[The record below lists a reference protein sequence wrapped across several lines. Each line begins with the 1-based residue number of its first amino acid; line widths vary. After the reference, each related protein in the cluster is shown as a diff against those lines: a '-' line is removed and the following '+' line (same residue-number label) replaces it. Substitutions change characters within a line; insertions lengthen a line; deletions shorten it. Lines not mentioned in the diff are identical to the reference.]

1 MTHGPEESVTIDDL
15 VQVFQSASRDSNYV
29 LKLYVCGSS
38 PRSTRAVTNIKQIC
52 EEHLTGRYDLE
63 IFDLYQHPDL
73 AQTNNVI
80 AAPTLVRSQPEPV
93 RRVIGDLSDEDKV
106 LITLDI
112 RTSASED
119 DA

>member
-1 MTHGPEESVTIDDL
+1 MQEPEETVTIDDL
-15 VQVFQSASRDSNYV
+15 MHVLQSATADANYV

-38 PRSTRAVTNIKQIC
+38 PRSTRAIANIKHIC
-52 EEHLTGRYDLE
+52 EEHLVGRYDLE
-63 IFDLYQHPDL
+63 VYDLYQQPDL
-73 AQTNNVI
+73 AQPNNVI
-80 AAPTLVRSQPEPV
+80 AAPTLVRSHPEPI

-112 RTSASED
+112 RSAATQD